1 MAFIQKIVR
10 NEREM
15 IDIAFKYYS
24 IMSILHNLN
33 LPVRQTQ
40 LLAFTA
46 IRGTI
51 TPLSAREDFISMFGS
66 SLNSIE
72 NMKGILHKQ
81 GLLIIQGKMYKVN
94 PNICPDFSQEK
105 FIFQIHINKTE
116 ESDS

>member
-51 TPLSAREDFISMFGS
+51 TPLSAREEFVKMFGS
-66 SLNSIE
+66 SMNSVE
-72 NMKGILHKQ
+72 NMKGKLFKQ
-81 GLLIIQGKMYKVN
+81 GLLVVNGGMYKVN
-94 PNICPDFSQEK
+94 PQILPDFSQDK
-105 FIFQIHINKTE
+105 YLFQININLTDE
-116 ESDS
+116 ADS